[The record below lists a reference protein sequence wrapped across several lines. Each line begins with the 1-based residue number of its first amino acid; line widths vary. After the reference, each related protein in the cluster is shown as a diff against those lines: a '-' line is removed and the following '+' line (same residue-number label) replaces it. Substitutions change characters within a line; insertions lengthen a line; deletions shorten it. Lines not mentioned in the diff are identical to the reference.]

1 MTVASIDEA
10 FLLQVEPLRRELTAH
25 CYRMTG
31 SIHDA
36 EDLVQETY
44 LRAWRAFHGFEGR
57 ASVRTWMYQIATNTC
72 LTALQG
78 KERRPLPTGLG
89 QAHSDPLATLE
100 SNNEIPWLEPLPDSL
115 VWGGAGA
122 DPAAVVVGRESVRLA
137 YIAALQHLTAQQRA
151 VIILRDV
158 LAWRAS
164 EVAEALD
171 ISVASV
177 NSSLQRA
184 RAHLA
189 KLDAEGEH
197 TLPADDARSRELVA
211 EFAEAFE
218 KYDVAKVVE
227 LLTRDA
233 VWEMPPFTGWYAGPV
248 DIGQLIS
255 TQCPAQ
261 GPGDMRLLSAS
272 ANGQPVLAVYMRG
285 ADGVHRAF
293 QLQQLTV
300 TATGVTHVTCYFDL
314 ELFARFGLPEVLPA
328 V

>member
-10 FLLQVEPLRRELTAH
+10 FLAQVEPLRRELTAH

-89 QAHSDPLATLE
+89 QASADPVATLE
-100 SNNEIPWLEPLPDSL
+100 VRNEISWLEPLPDAM
-115 VWGGAGA
+115 VWGGDPT
-122 DPAAVVVGRESVRLA
+122 DPATVVVSRESVRLA

-158 LAWRAS
+158 LAWRAN
-164 EVAEALD
+164 EVAEVLGV
-171 ISVASV
+171 SVASV

-189 KLDAEGEH
+189 KVDPPTRAEVATGDE
-197 TLPADDARSRELVA
+197 RSRRLVE
-211 EFAEAFE
+211 EFAAAFE
-218 KYDVAKVVE
+218 RYDVGRVVE
-227 LLTRDA
+227 LLTEDA
-233 VWEMPPFTGWYAGPV
+233 VWEMPPFTGWYAGPA
-248 DIGQLIS
+248 DIAELIS

-261 GPGDMRLLSAS
+261 GPGDMRILPSS
-272 ANGQPVLAVYMRG
+272 ANGQPVLAVYMRDG
-285 ADGVHRAF
+285 DGVHRAF
-293 QLQQLTV
+293 QLQQLTLSDGRV
-300 TATGVTHVTCYFDL
+300 SHVTCYFDL
-314 ELFARFGLPEVLPA
+314 ALFEAFGLPSVLSA
-328 V
+328 